1 MIKKKSEEEPE
12 RIAVMAKKA
21 SREIERDGPPA
32 ESSDEEDLT
41 LGEIMDGKMP
51 NEKSV
56 PVPAP
61 VDTSNLNLAPL
72 ASGV

>member
-1 MIKKKSEEEPE
+1 
-12 RIAVMAKKA
+12 MAKKA